1 MNQLYFEGKY
11 VDLYA
16 EDYVYLQENIHTEY
30 LKIIDMMILG
40 GVGSYIVSN
49 FILKVSTTDNTK
61 LLVSQEG
68 DKGVILVKSGLM
80 IEASSDIDNIT
91 LSDST
96 YGVKNNIYCKC
107 FQAYAS
113 YDMKTQT
120 IVEARKTP
128 DLITHSL
135 VYNRKIDKIE
145 IVVYTDSE
153 YAALTQS
160 QKDELVFL
168 GSTIA
173 QGSGQP
179 LIIVDTT
186 QVSYI
191 TARVNDHIITF
202 EQLDPD
208 LMFPQKMV
216 APTSTGSVDDHY
228 YNIPEASN
236 IQDNLNEIRTMLRDI
251 KGSDYW
257 DDTAFVVRGSIPET
271 NTLWKQ
277 GVFLGYSGEYTT
289 VLSSTGLVSTSSG
302 SALIYSNIKH
312 INNTTEIILE
322 DNTEHLVGD
331 LSDYSF
337 GEVHYIGPTPNSF
350 YLNYTSTGNVTVT
363 ELHIVR
369 SIDPESE
376 FVRATDPAN
385 LVSGDDYYYDE
396 LTGQVVTFYSSFM
409 HDSFVLCTYTYKN
422 PQINTLELTAYGL
435 GISEGLESS
444 KPEPVM
450 NTSTGILVLGEITKP
465 GLPNLPELVT
475 VPTTSQ
481 RNELREVR
489 EILSTDLANYT
500 STGVFRNFPYYAVHK
515 LSVLSSSTGVIVD
528 KGLYWDVT
536 TKENYDNVFSLIDTG
551 ELHTIIHTQ
560 EDDELWIET
569 FTGSTEDVEL
579 KIEYTTST
587 GGFDNTIYY
596 TIPQTSGLDYKSIV
610 KLLHKGFEKGYHK
623 VKIILD
629 NVTNLWTAT
638 GALNTPRWDLAGAGT
653 QSAALSFGGSTGSD
667 SAVTEKF
674 NGTSWTATS
683 SLNTARQILAGS
695 GIQSAALSFGGL
707 VGLVSDVTEKFD
719 GASWAATGSLNTAR
733 QGLAGCGVQLA
744 SLSFG
749 GYDSIDYS
757 AATEKFDGSTWTTS
771 GNLNTARFGFSGC
784 GIQSAAVSFGGNDG
798 SYSAVTEKF
807 NGTSWSYSGNLNTAR
822 YGLAGAGTQSAALSF
837 GGSTGSISAVTEK
850 FDGNSWSTSVNLNTA
865 RFSLAGAGTHSAA
878 LSFGGNAG
886 LYPSVTE
893 KFNTTYIDFRKFI
906 VGKLD
911 TYYNTTSQYIDNI
924 QSINIQTN
932 NIHVNTI
939 LTTSTGNLAYVN
951 SDLVDSAHLSTDALL
966 YTNSDYLIPSEKAE
980 KTYTVNY
987 VPTHIVY
994 KRDVYTDDYIN
1005 FAIGDIWSTNSSW
1018 NLNTARSALAG
1029 CGTQSAALSF
1039 GGSTGSNSA
1048 VTEKFDGSAWSYTG
1062 NLNTA
1067 RLALAGAGIQNAALS
1082 FGGTTGSISAVTEKF
1097 DGSTWTTSGNL
1108 NTARFYLAGCGTQSA
1123 ALSFGGY
1130 ASNLSAVTEK
1140 FNGISWTASGSL
1152 NTARYILAGAGV
1164 QSAGLSFGGSTGS
1177 PLATTE
1183 KFNGSTWT
1191 TSGNLNTARYGLAG
1205 CGLQSAALSIGGT
1218 TTGSN
1223 YLATTE
1229 KFDGTSWKLTN
1240 NLNGIRRSL
1249 AGAGLQNAA
1258 LSFGGVSGSGYL
1270 AVTEKLTVCTTPVT
1284 ITINNPNTIFTQD
1297 LWTVTGSL
1305 NTARYFLAG
1314 CGTQSAAL
1322 SFGGTTN
1329 STDYVTTTE
1338 KFNNSTWSASS
1349 ALNNARRALAGCGTQ
1364 NSSLSVSGYDTTYR
1378 GYVEKFNGNSWTYSS
1393 TWNSATLRY
1402 LLIGCGIQ
1410 NASVFFG
1417 GDTGSASAVA
1427 EKFNGSTWTTTGTL
1441 ITARSQSGG
1450 SGLQNA
1456 ALVVGGFAG
1465 TTSYSIVEKYNGLIW
1480 VASGYTLLTMY
1491 VHNSVGTQNSCLTFG
1506 GITTG
1511 SSYIT
1516 TSGKFNGSSW
1526 ISTSGLLTPRQAL
1539 TGAGSQN
1546 LALSPGGFAS
1556 GTKSALTEKF
1566 IGTLKFNYILHAY
1579 SDAGASP
1586 STDITSTVTNSS
1598 SATIIYPP
1606 ATCEVALNSI
1616 IWSDQPE
1623 QEQLIS
1629 LGLSNPLN
1637 IAWTVTGSLNTP
1649 RRYLAGCG
1657 SQNSAI
1663 SFGGDTGSVSSV
1675 TEVFNGSTWTPVS
1688 AGQLMTA
1695 RKQLAGAGIQSA
1707 ALSFGGFIATS
1718 SSVTEKFNGVW
1729 STTGTMITAQWD
1741 HGGCGIQN
1749 AALSAGGADLVTSPH
1764 SETEK
1769 FNGSSWITNTAWN
1782 LNTARAEVAT
1792 CGNQTAALCSG
1803 GGEFFLTYSSIT
1815 EKFNGSTWTTSSS
1828 LNINRLYP
1836 ASSGTA
1842 NAALVF
1848 GGFYSFAAASSTTE
1862 MYNGAYWSISGYLN
1876 TARADLA
1883 GCGSQSASLNFG
1895 GETGSVSAVTE
1906 KYNYTINPL
1915 LPTGTRFTVDIRT

>member
-16 EDYVYLQENIHTEY
+16 EDYVYLQENIHNEY

-61 LLVSQEG
+61 LLVSQES

-569 FTGSTEDVEL
+569 FTGTTEDIEL

-596 TIPQTSGLDYKSIV
+596 TIPQTSGLDYKPIV

-623 VKIILD
+623 VNITINNTII
-629 NVTNLWTAT
+629 NSWTT
-638 GALNTPRWDLAGAGT
+638 SGNLNTARRNLAGAGIQSSSLSFGGFDGSDQSSTTEKFNEIAWTITGNLNTARRTLGGCGYQNAAVSFGGYKSASPWYTGVTEKFDGTSWTNTGSLNITRQGLSGCGT
-653 QSAALSFGGSTGSD
+653 QNAALSFGGHDG
-667 SAVTEKF
+667 VTYLDTTETF
-674 NGTSWTATS
+674 NGSIWSLTA
-683 SLNTARQILAGS
+683 N
-695 GIQSAALSFGGL
+695 
-707 VGLVSDVTEKFD
+707 
-719 GASWAATGSLNTAR
+719 LNTAR
-733 QGLAGCGVQLA
+733 QGLAGCGTQSSAV
-744 SLSFG
+744 SFG
-749 GYDSIDYS
+749 GYDIIIYS
-757 AATEKFDGSTWTTS
+757 
-771 GNLNTARFGFSGC
+771 TA
-784 GIQSAAVSFGGNDG
+784 
-798 SYSAVTEKF
+798 
-807 NGTSWSYSGNLNTAR
+807 
-822 YGLAGAGTQSAALSF
+822 
-837 GGSTGSISAVTEK
+837 
-850 FDGNSWSTSVNLNTA
+850 
-865 RFSLAGAGTHSAA
+865 
-878 LSFGGNAG
+878 
-886 LYPSVTE
+886 
-893 KFNTTYIDFRKFI
+893 
-906 VGKLD
+906 
-911 TYYNTTSQYIDNI
+911 
-924 QSINIQTN
+924 
-932 NIHVNTI
+932 
-939 LTTSTGNLAYVN
+939 
-951 SDLVDSAHLSTDALL
+951 
-966 YTNSDYLIPSEKAE
+966 
-980 KTYTVNY
+980 
-987 VPTHIVY
+987 
-994 KRDVYTDDYIN
+994 
-1005 FAIGDIWSTNSSW
+1005 
-1018 NLNTARSALAG
+1018 
-1029 CGTQSAALSF
+1029 
-1039 GGSTGSNSA
+1039 
-1048 VTEKFDGSAWSYTG
+1048 
-1062 NLNTA
+1062 
-1067 RLALAGAGIQNAALS
+1067 
-1082 FGGTTGSISAVTEKF
+1082 
-1097 DGSTWTTSGNL
+1097 
-1108 NTARFYLAGCGTQSA
+1108 
-1123 ALSFGGY
+1123 
-1130 ASNLSAVTEK
+1130 TEK
-1140 FNGISWTASGSL
+1140 FNGI
-1152 NTARYILAGAGV
+1152 V
-1164 QSAGLSFGGSTGS
+1164 
-1177 PLATTE
+1177 
-1183 KFNGSTWT
+1183 
-1191 TSGNLNTARYGLAG
+1191 
-1205 CGLQSAALSIGGT
+1205 
-1218 TTGSN
+1218 
-1223 YLATTE
+1223 
-1229 KFDGTSWKLTN
+1229 
-1240 NLNGIRRSL
+1240 
-1249 AGAGLQNAA
+1249 
-1258 LSFGGVSGSGYL
+1258 
-1270 AVTEKLTVCTTPVT
+1270 
-1284 ITINNPNTIFTQD
+1284 
-1297 LWTVTGSL
+1297 
-1305 NTARYFLAG
+1305 
-1314 CGTQSAAL
+1314 
-1322 SFGGTTN
+1322 
-1329 STDYVTTTE
+1329 
-1338 KFNNSTWSASS
+1338 
-1349 ALNNARRALAGCGTQ
+1349 
-1364 NSSLSVSGYDTTYR
+1364 
-1378 GYVEKFNGNSWTYSS
+1378 
-1393 TWNSATLRY
+1393 
-1402 LLIGCGIQ
+1402 
-1410 NASVFFG
+1410 
-1417 GDTGSASAVA
+1417 
-1427 EKFNGSTWTTTGTL
+1427 
-1441 ITARSQSGG
+1441 
-1450 SGLQNA
+1450 
-1456 ALVVGGFAG
+1456 
-1465 TTSYSIVEKYNGLIW
+1465 
-1480 VASGYTLLTMY
+1480 
-1491 VHNSVGTQNSCLTFG
+1491 
-1506 GITTG
+1506 
-1511 SSYIT
+1511 
-1516 TSGKFNGSSW
+1516 
-1526 ISTSGLLTPRQAL
+1526 
-1539 TGAGSQN
+1539 
-1546 LALSPGGFAS
+1546 
-1556 GTKSALTEKF
+1556 
-1566 IGTLKFNYILHAY
+1566 
-1579 SDAGASP
+1579 
-1586 STDITSTVTNSS
+1586 
-1598 SATIIYPP
+1598 
-1606 ATCEVALNSI
+1606 
-1616 IWSDQPE
+1616 
-1623 QEQLIS
+1623 
-1629 LGLSNPLN
+1629 
-1637 IAWTVTGSLNTP
+1637 
-1649 RRYLAGCG
+1649 
-1657 SQNSAI
+1657 
-1663 SFGGDTGSVSSV
+1663 
-1675 TEVFNGSTWTPVS
+1675 
-1688 AGQLMTA
+1688 
-1695 RKQLAGAGIQSA
+1695 
-1707 ALSFGGFIATS
+1707 
-1718 SSVTEKFNGVW
+1718 
-1729 STTGTMITAQWD
+1729 
-1741 HGGCGIQN
+1741 
-1749 AALSAGGADLVTSPH
+1749 
-1764 SETEK
+1764 
-1769 FNGSSWITNTAWN
+1769 
-1782 LNTARAEVAT
+1782 
-1792 CGNQTAALCSG
+1792 
-1803 GGEFFLTYSSIT
+1803 
-1815 EKFNGSTWTTSSS
+1815 
-1828 LNINRLYP
+1828 
-1836 ASSGTA
+1836 
-1842 NAALVF
+1842 
-1848 GGFYSFAAASSTTE
+1848 
-1862 MYNGAYWSISGYLN
+1862 
-1876 TARADLA
+1876 
-1883 GCGSQSASLNFG
+1883 
-1895 GETGSVSAVTE
+1895 
-1906 KYNYTINPL
+1906 
-1915 LPTGTRFTVDIRT
+1915 